1 MLSDKLK
8 EGTEVLLDNK
18 TIDSEHMYKSAVIV
32 EEGSLIGLA
41 PVTDEYGDFVDFS
54 EGRTTISVIG
64 TKDVFEDV
72 KILPVD
78 YHGKRIYL
86 TYGKKAETVRN
97 YHRAYMRYPVNESCK
112 VNDFDAKL
120 FDISEQG
127 YAVILDRK
135 YKVGL
140 WTELTYKGVK
150 VFGKIMSAKDLDNGN
165 YFYGCKI
172 DEVPFN
178 YTKLVKY
185 KEDEYKDL
193 LEAPV
198 EIEDADTPP
207 QQKNA

>member
-8 EGTEVLLDNK
+8 EGTEVLLDHK
-18 TIDSEHMYKSAVIV
+18 LPDAEHFYKSVVVV

-41 PVTDEYGDFVDFS
+41 PVTDEYGDLVDFS
-54 EGRTTISVIG
+54 EGTTTISVIG
-64 TKDVFEDV
+64 TKDVFDDV

-78 YHGKRIYL
+78 FHGQRIYL
-86 TYGKKAETVRN
+86 TYGKKTEAVRN

-112 VNDFDAKL
+112 LNDYDAKL
-120 FDISEQG
+120 FDISEEG
-127 YAVILDRK
+127 YAFILDRK

-140 WTELTYKGVK
+140 WTELNYKGVK

-178 YTKLVKY
+178 FTKLVKL
-185 KEDEYKDL
+185 KEEEYKDL
-193 LEAPV
+193 
-198 EIEDADTPP
+198 IETPIETENN
-207 QQKNA
+207 Q